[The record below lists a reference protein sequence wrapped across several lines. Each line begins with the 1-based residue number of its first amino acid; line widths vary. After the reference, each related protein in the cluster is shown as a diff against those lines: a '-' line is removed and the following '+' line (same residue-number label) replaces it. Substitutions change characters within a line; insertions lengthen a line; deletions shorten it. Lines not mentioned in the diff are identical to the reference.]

1 LPSRNSDAKT
11 AMSPGTEEFV
21 GSSNAHV
28 QEVVKAAEED
38 LRQLIRQRAD
48 IVKRIG
54 TIKQTIVG
62 LANVFGDDWLSE
74 ELGELVG
81 RKDRARQRGLTKS
94 CRTVLMEANRPLGA
108 QEICEQLQGRIPL
121 VLLHHKDPAAS
132 VTTVLNRL
140 VAYGEAL
147 KVHDESGRR
156 AWQWYDQGRANV
168 SANG

>member
-1 LPSRNSDAKT
+1 MNS
-11 AMSPGTEEFV
+11 GTEEFV
-21 GSSNAHV
+21 GSSNAHI
-28 QEVVKAAEED
+28 QEVVKVAEED

-62 LANVFGDDWLSE
+62 LANIFGDDWVGE
-74 ELGELVG
+74 ELWGLLG
-81 RKDRARQRGLTKS
+81 RKDAARQRGLTKS

-108 QEICEQLQGRIPL
+108 QEICEQLQGRIPPVL
-121 VLLHHKDPAAS
+121 VHHKDPAAS

-147 KVHDESGRR
+147 KVHDENGRR
-156 AWQWYDQGRANV
+156 AWQWYDQGPANV
-168 SANG
+168 SANC